1 MTTTTSLGPIGY
13 ATGPAPA
20 DAAALEAAGARTLWL
35 AGGSIDRLDRL
46 TGLLD
51 GTRDAVVVPGIVPTG
66 VHPAHAVAAL
76 HADGARRHPGRF
88 LTGLGAPQQPRALG
102 ALESYLDELDAADPP
117 VPRPER
123 LLAALGPRKLALAR
137 DRFAGAVTLL
147 VTPEHTADARAAL
160 GPDRLLAV
168 MLPTVVLP
176 TAGLPTHPATDAA
189 RAQLLEMLGF
199 LLRVPGYRAN
209 ARRLGF
215 TDDEIDT
222 VADRLV
228 DAVTAQGTP
237 DDVAARVAEHHAA
250 GADHVVLRPVG
261 DASGGADTVRALAG
275 RPSGRARSA

>member
-35 AGGSIDRLDRL
+35 SGGSIDRLDRL

-76 HADGARRHPGRF
+76 HADATRRHPGRF

-102 ALESYLDELDAADPP
+102 PLESYLDELDAADPP

-168 MLPTVVLP
+168 MLPTVL
-176 TAGLPTHPATDAA
+176 ATTRPPGEAA
-189 RAQLLEMLGF
+189 RARAVEMLGF

-209 ARRLGF
+209 TRRLGF

-228 DAVTAQGTP
+228 AAVTAWGTP

-250 GADHVVLRPVG
+250 GADHVVLSPLG
-261 DASGGADTVRALAG
+261 DASGGVATVRALAG
-275 RPSGRARSA
+275 SLSGRARPD